1 MAPVW
6 LRGNAMKTIKSIL
19 VVVDPTREEQPAVE
33 RASLLAERLG
43 AELELFCCH
52 YVSLAL
58 AYPLPAAIPSYD
70 IRSRFLSEQGERM
83 RAMAAALNERGIK
96 TRTEVRWEF
105 PLDEGILS
113 RVEETGSDLVVK
125 DTHHHTAL
133 GRAIF
138 SPTDWSLM
146 RSCPAALWLVKP
158 DPWAESPQLLTA
170 VDPFHTHDKPALLDH
185 ELLTTSLYLQEKL
198 NGKLHVVHA
207 YSALSYLPAPL
218 LEGAAVPVGDAAAS
232 QAYHQEGLDAL
243 MARYDLPDDQVHL
256 LEGMPRE
263 ALPAFC
269 QQIGANLTVMGA
281 VSRGR
286 LQRLVIGST
295 AEAVLDQLTSD
306 VLLLKGPPA

>member
-1 MAPVW
+1 
-6 LRGNAMKTIKSIL
+6 MKAIKSIL

-33 RASLLAERLG
+33 RAAVLAEKFG
-43 AELELFCCH
+43 ADLELFCCH

-83 RAMAAALNERGIK
+83 AAMAETLGNKGIK
-96 TRTEVRWEF
+96 ATTDVRWEF
-105 PLDEGILS
+105 PLDEGIL
-113 RVEETGSDLVVK
+113 RKVEESSPELVLK

-138 SPTDWSLM
+138 SPTDWNLM
-146 RSCPAALWLVKP
+146 RGCKAPLWLVKP
-158 DPWAESPQLLTA
+158 DPWPAEPTLLTA
-170 VDPFHTHDKPALLDH
+170 VDPFHTHDKPAALDH
-185 ELLTTSLYLQEKL
+185 ELLASGLYLEKQL
-198 NGKLHVVHA
+198 KGALHVVHA

-218 LEGAAVPVGDAAAS
+218 LEGAAVPVGDATAS
-232 QAYHQEGLDAL
+232 QAHHQEGLNEL
-243 MARYDLPDDQVHL
+243 MARYSVTAERVHL

-269 QQIGANLTVMGA
+269 RQIEANLTIMGA

-286 LQRLVIGST
+286 LKRLVIGAT
-295 AEAVLDQLTSD
+295 AEAVLDQLSSD
-306 VLLLKGPPA
+306 VLILKGPAA

>member
-1 MAPVW
+1 
-6 LRGNAMKTIKSIL
+6 MKTMKSIL

-33 RASLLAERLG
+33 RATLLAERLG

-83 RAMAAALNERGIK
+83 QAMAEALGRRGIATK
-96 TRTEVRWEF
+96 TDVRWEF
-105 PLDEGILS
+105 PLDEGILRKVDEAS
-113 RVEETGSDLVVK
+113 PDLVVK
-125 DTHHHTAL
+125 DTHHHTVL

-138 SPTDWSLM
+138 SPTDWNLM
-146 RSCPAALWLVKP
+146 RGCPAALWLVKP
-158 DPWAESPQLLTA
+158 DPWSDQPKLLTA
-170 VDPFHTHDKPALLDH
+170 VDPFHTHDKPAALDH
-185 ELLTTSLYLQEKL
+185 ELLATGLYLQEQL
-198 NGKLHVVHA
+198 NGELHVVHA

-232 QAYHQEGLDAL
+232 RAYHKQGLDEL
-243 MARYDLPDDQVHL
+243 VARYKIPAERVHL

-263 ALPAFC
+263 AVPAFC
-269 QQIGANLTVMGA
+269 RQIHANLTIMGA

-295 AEAVLDQLTSD
+295 AEAVLDQLSGD
-306 VLLLKGPPA
+306 VLVLKGPSA